1 MDKKDKEVVSKLE
14 QLTREQLL
22 TVQVIVEAF
31 QNYNDIKTQK
41 K

>member
-1 MDKKDKEVVSKLE
+1 MDKKDKETVSKLE

-22 TVQVIVEAF
+22 TVQAIVEEF

-41 K
+41 